1 VDRLVGRKFLTSKK
15 LRFEFTARLMRFVK
29 ESLIRASPERVFAF
43 HEQPEALVLLLP
55 PWESARV
62 IQSAKISEVG
72 ARAIVETRI
81 AGPITV
87 QWIAE
92 HTVYDPPHMFE
103 DIQIKGPFRS
113 WLHRHLVEPHEGGAI
128 LRDEINY
135 EPPLGFVGRAFAPLL
150 IESRLR
156 KVFDYRHQV
165 TREWCERGTDEG

>member
-1 VDRLVGRKFLTSKK
+1 
-15 LRFEFTARLMRFVK
+15 MRFVK

-72 ARAIVETRI
+72 SRAIVETRI
-81 AGPITV
+81 VGPITL

-92 HTVYDPPHMFE
+92 HTVYDPPHLFE

-113 WLHRHLVEPHEGGAI
+113 WRHRHLIGPHRDGAT
-128 LRDEINY
+128 LRDEIDY
-135 EPPLGFVGRAFAPLL
+135 EPPWGFVGRALAPLL
-150 IESRLR
+150 IENRLR
-156 KVFDYRHQV
+156 KLFDYRHQV
-165 TREWCERGTDEG
+165 TREWCEKGKDEG

>member
-1 VDRLVGRKFLTSKK
+1 
-15 LRFEFTARLMRFVK
+15 MQFVK

-43 HEQPEALVLLLP
+43 HEQANALELLLP

-62 IQSAKISEVG
+62 IQSATISEVG

-81 AGPITV
+81 LGPITV

-92 HTVYDPPHMFE
+92 HTVYNPPHMFE

-113 WLHRHLVEPHEGGAI
+113 WRHRHIVEPHKDGAT
-128 LRDEINY
+128 LRDEIDY
-135 EPPLGFVGRAFAPLL
+135 EPPLGFVGRALATLM

-156 KVFDYRHQV
+156 KGFEYRHQV
-165 TREWCERGTDEG
+165 TREWCEEGKGGRMKDEEGRMKARTER

>member
-1 VDRLVGRKFLTSKK
+1 
-15 LRFEFTARLMRFVK
+15 MRFVK
-29 ESLIRASPERVFAF
+29 ESLIRASSERVFAF
-43 HEQPEALVLLLP
+43 HEQANALELLLP
-55 PWESARV
+55 PWESARIV
-62 IQSAKISEVG
+62 KSAKISDVG
-72 ARAIVETRI
+72 TRAIVETRI
-81 AGPITV
+81 LGPITV

-113 WLHRHLVEPHEGGAI
+113 WHHRHLVEPHKDGAT

-156 KVFDYRHQV
+156 RLFDYRHEL
-165 TREWCERGTDEG
+165 TREWCEERKEEKDEGRGVV